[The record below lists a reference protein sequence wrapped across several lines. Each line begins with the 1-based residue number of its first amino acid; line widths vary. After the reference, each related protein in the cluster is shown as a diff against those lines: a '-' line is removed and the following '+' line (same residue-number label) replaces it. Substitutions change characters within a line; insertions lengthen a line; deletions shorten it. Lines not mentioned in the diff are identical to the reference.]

1 MNKKK
6 IIKIITIILAVVLI
20 CAGSFGGY
28 ILYRFNFNAPKD
40 LAHSYDEIYNQ
51 EQITYDVGDDGE
63 FLVLKIN
70 DTHFYNGTCE
80 NDAKTMSDLE
90 IILDVTPCDFIV
102 VNGDMVDGFNL
113 NPDYDKYG
121 ATKIFADLVDSY
133 NTPWTFIPGNNDSEI
148 DGENEDLIAYLMQ
161 YKNFVCGN
169 ERNIDGDMQFFI
181 DLEYN
186 GKLAHSLAFIDSHAR
201 TIKAIG
207 EYDYIKENQ
216 VNWLLSGIEERK
228 VKTSVFFHMN
238 TPAFKTAFENGDAYT
253 DNGFPSA
260 YVYEL
265 DTITENK
272 LFDDMTKENEYIS
285 LISIGHVHSNNM
297 CHFYNGR
304 YYQLSS
310 VSGYNASHP
319 EDMIPSCT
327 LTVIDVTETNP
338 QEMYEFEKRTVIP
351 YLVDG

>member
-1 MNKKK
+1 MTKKK
-6 IIKIITIILAVVLI
+6 ILKIIAIHLSIVLF
-20 CAGSFGGY
+20 CGSSFGSY
-28 ILYRFNFNAPKD
+28 ILYRFNFNGPKD
-40 LAHSYDEIYNQ
+40 LAHSYNETYNQ

-63 FLVLKIN
+63 FSVLKIN

-80 NDAKTMSDLE
+80 NDIKTLSDLKV
-90 IILDVTPCDFIV
+90 ILEKTHCDFIV
-102 VNGDMVDGFNL
+102 VNGDMIDGFNL

-121 ATKIFADLVDSY
+121 ATKIFADLIDSY
-133 NTPWTFIPGNNDSEI
+133 NIPWTFLSGNNDGEF
-148 DGENEDLIAYLMQ
+148 DGENEDLIAYLMD
-161 YKNFVCGN
+161 YKNFVYGN
-169 ERNIDGDMQFFI
+169 EKDIDGDMQFFI

-186 GKLAHSLAFIDSHAR
+186 GKLAHSIAFMDSHAR

-216 VNWLLSGIEERK
+216 INWLLNGIDERK

-238 TPAFKTAFENGDAYT
+238 TPAFKAAYENGEAYT

-265 DTITENK
+265 DNIKENK
-272 LFDDMTKENEYIS
+272 LFDEMTADNEYIS

-297 CHFYNGR
+297 CHFYNNR

-310 VSGYNASHP
+310 ISGYNASHP
-319 EDMIPSCT
+319 DDMIPSCT
-327 LTVIDVTETNP
+327 LTVINVTEENTK
-338 QEMYEFEKRTVIP
+338 EMYQFSKIEA
-351 YLVDG
+351 

>member
-1 MNKKK
+1 MKKK
-6 IIKIITIILAVVLI
+6 IIKIIATIMVVALI
-20 CAGSFGGY
+20 CGGTFGGY
-28 ILYRFNFNAPKD
+28 VLYRLNFNGPKD
-40 LAHSYDEIYNQ
+40 LVHSYEKIYNQ
-51 EQITYDVGDDGE
+51 KSITYDVGGDGK
-63 FLVLKIN
+63 FSILKIN

-80 NDAKTMSDLE
+80 NDRKTLSDLKV
-90 IILDVTPCDFIV
+90 ILDKTSCDFIV

-113 NPDYDKYG
+113 VSNYDKYG
-121 ATKIFADLVDSY
+121 ATKMFADLVDSY

-169 ERNIDGDMQFFI
+169 EKNIDGDMQYFV

-186 GKLAHSLAFIDSHAR
+186 GELAHSLAFIDSNAR
-201 TIKAIG
+201 TIKAVG
-207 EYDYIKENQ
+207 KYDYIKESQ
-216 VNWLLSGIEERK
+216 IDWLLDEIENRK
-228 VKTSVFFHMN
+228 VKTSVFYHMN
-238 TPAFKTAFENGDAYT
+238 TPAFKTAFEKGEAYE
-253 DNGFPSA
+253 GFPSA

-265 DTITENK
+265 DSITENK
-272 LFDDMTKENEYIS
+272 LFDEMTADNKYIS

-319 EDMIPSCT
+319 EDLIPSCT
-327 LTVIDVTETNP
+327 LTVIDVTEENAK
-338 QEMYEFEKRTVIP
+338 EMYHFEKVEA
-351 YLVDG
+351 

>member
-6 IIKIITIILAVVLI
+6 IFKIIAILLAVVLV
-20 CAGSFGGY
+20 CGGSFGGY
-28 ILYRFNFNAPKD
+28 ILYRFYFNAPKD
-40 LAHSYDEIYNQ
+40 LAHNYEEIYNQ
-51 EQITYDVGDDGE
+51 PQITYDVGDDGK
-63 FLVLKIN
+63 FSVLKIN
-70 DTHFYNGTCE
+70 DTHFYNGICE

-90 IILDVTPCDFIV
+90 LILDITPCDFIV

-133 NTPWTFIPGNNDSEI
+133 NIPWTFIPGNNDSEI
-148 DGENEDLIAYLMQ
+148 DGENEDLIAYMMQ

-169 ERNIDGDMQFFI
+169 EKNIDGDMQFFV

-186 GKLAHSLAFIDSHAR
+186 GELAHSLAFMDSNAR

-207 EYDYIKENQ
+207 KYDYIKENQ
-216 VNWLLSGIEERK
+216 INWLLGEIEERK
-228 VKTSVFFHMN
+228 VKTSVFFHMD
-238 TPAFKTAFENGDAYT
+238 TPAFKTAFEKGEHHE
-253 DNGFPSA
+253 GFPSA

-265 DTITENK
+265 DTIVENK
-272 LFDDMTKENEYIS
+272 LFDDMTADNEYIS

-297 CHFYNGR
+297 SSLYNDR

-319 EDMIPSCT
+319 DDMVPSCT
-327 LTVIDVTETNP
+327 LTVIDVTEENIKA
-338 QEMYEFEKRTVIP
+338 MYQFSKVEA
-351 YLVDG
+351 

>member
-6 IIKIITIILAVVLI
+6 LLKIIAIVLAVVLV
-20 CAGSFGGY
+20 CGASFGGY
-28 ILYRFNFNAPKD
+28 ILYRTKIYYPKG
-40 LAHSYDEIYNQ
+40 LAHNYGDIFNYQ
-51 EQITYDVGDDGE
+51 KITYDVGEDGK

-70 DTHFYNGTCE
+70 DTHFLNGTCE
-80 NDAKTMSDLE
+80 NDRKTMSDLE
-90 IILDVTPCDFIV
+90 IILDATPCDFIV

-113 NPDYDKYG
+113 NPNYDKYG

-133 NTPWTFIPGNNDSEI
+133 NIPWTFVPGNNDGEI
-148 DGENEDLIAYLMQ
+148 DGDNEFLIAFLMQ

-169 ERNIDGDMQFFI
+169 DPEVSGNMHFFV

-186 GKLAHSLAFIDSHAR
+186 GKLAHSLAFMDSNAR
-201 TIKAIG
+201 TIKAVG

-216 VNWLLSGIEERK
+216 INWLLNGINERK

-238 TPAFKTAFENGDAYT
+238 TPAFKTAFENGEAYE
-253 DNGFPSA
+253 GFPSA

-265 DTITENK
+265 DNIKENK
-272 LFDDMTKENEYIS
+272 LFDDMTADNEYIS

-327 LTVIDVTETNP
+327 LTVIDVKETNP

-351 YLVDG
+351 YLAAG

>member
-1 MNKKK
+1 MTKKK
-6 IIKIITIILAVVLI
+6 IIKIITILLAIVLI
-20 CAGSFGGY
+20 CGGSFCGY
-28 ILYRFNFNAPKD
+28 VLYRFNFNAPKD
-40 LAHSYDEIYNQ
+40 LKNSYDEIYNQ
-51 EQITYDVGDDGE
+51 SQITYDVGDDGK
-63 FLVLKIN
+63 FSILKIN
-70 DTHFYNGTCE
+70 DTHFYNGICK
-80 NDAKTMSDLE
+80 NDSKTLSALK

-102 VNGDMVDGFNL
+102 INGDMVDGFNL
-113 NPDYDKYG
+113 NLDYDKYG
-121 ATKIFADLVDSY
+121 ATKIFAELVDSY
-133 NTPWTFIPGNNDSEI
+133 NIPWTFLPGNNDGEI
-148 DGENEDLIAYLMQ
+148 DGENEDLIAFLMQ

-169 ERNIDGDMQFFI
+169 EKNIDGDMQFFI

-186 GKLAHSLAFIDSHAR
+186 GELAHTIAFMDSHAR

-216 VNWLLSGIEERK
+216 IKWLLNGIDERK

-238 TPAFKTAFENGDAYT
+238 TPAFKTAYENGETYT

-265 DTITENK
+265 DNIKENK
-272 LFDDMTKENEYIS
+272 LFDDMTKDNEYIS

-319 EDMIPSCT
+319 EEMIPSCT
-327 LTVIDVTETNP
+327 LTSIDVTEENSK
-338 QEMYEFEKRTVIP
+338 EMYQFSKVEA
-351 YLVDG
+351 

>member
-1 MNKKK
+1 MIIGDDIMNKKT
-6 IIKIITIILAVVLI
+6 IIKVIAVVLTVVLI
-20 CAGSFGGY
+20 CGGAFGGY
-28 ILYRFNFNAPKD
+28 VLHRFNFNGPKD
-40 LAHSYDEIYNQ
+40 LVHSYDEIYNQ
-51 EQITYDVGDDGE
+51 KPVTYDVGDDGE
-63 FLVLKIN
+63 FSVLKIN

-80 NDAKTMSDLE
+80 NDRKTMSDLK
-90 IILDVTPCDFIV
+90 IILDKTPCDFIV

-113 NPDYDKYG
+113 VSDYDKYG

-133 NTPWTFIPGNNDSEI
+133 SIPWTFIPGNNDSEI

-161 YKNFVCGN
+161 YENFVCGN
-169 ERNIDGDMQFFI
+169 EKNIDGDMQYFV
-181 DLEYN
+181 DLEYK
-186 GKLAHSLAFIDSHAR
+186 GELAHSLAFMDSNAR

-207 EYDYIKENQ
+207 KYDYIKESQ
-216 VNWLLSGIEERK
+216 IDCLLDGIENRK
-228 VKTSVFFHMN
+228 VKTSIFYHMD
-238 TPAFKTAFENGDAYT
+238 TPAFKTAFNEGEAYE
-253 DNGFPSA
+253 GFPSA

-272 LFDDMTKENEYIS
+272 LFDEMTADNEYIS

-319 EDMIPSCT
+319 EDLIPSCT
-327 LTVIDVTETNP
+327 LTVIDVTEDNAK
-338 QEMYEFEKRTVIP
+338 EMYHFEKV
-351 YLVDG
+351 VA

>member
-1 MNKKK
+1 MIKKK
-6 IIKIITIILAVVLI
+6 IFKIIAIILAVVLV
-20 CAGSFGGY
+20 CGGSFGGY

-40 LAHSYDEIYNQ
+40 LAHSYEEIYNQ

-63 FLVLKIN
+63 FVVLKIN
-70 DTHFYNGTCE
+70 DTHFFNGTCE
-80 NDAKTMSDLE
+80 NDAKTMSALE

-102 VNGDMVDGFNL
+102 VNGDMIDGFNL
-113 NPDYDKYG
+113 VSNYDKYG
-121 ATKIFADLVDSY
+121 AAKIFADLVDNY
-133 NTPWTFIPGNNDSEI
+133 NIPWTFLPGNNDGEI

-161 YKNFVCGN
+161 YKNFVYGN
-169 ERNIDGDMQFFI
+169 EENIDGDMQFFI

-186 GKLAHSLAFIDSHAR
+186 GELAHSLAFMDSNAR
-201 TIKAIG
+201 TVKAIG

-216 VNWLLSGIEERK
+216 INWLLKGINERK

-238 TPAFKTAFENGDAYT
+238 TPAFKTAYENGEGYD
-253 DNGFPSA
+253 GFPSA

-265 DTITENK
+265 DNIKENK
-272 LFDDMTKENEYIS
+272 LFDDMTADNEYIS

-319 EDMIPSCT
+319 DDMIPSCT

-338 QEMYEFEKRTVIP
+338 QKMYEFSKVEA
-351 YLVDG
+351 

>member
-6 IIKIITIILAVVLI
+6 IVKIIAILLAIVLVG
-20 CAGSFGGY
+20 AGSFGGY
-28 ILYRFNFNAPKD
+28 ILFRINFNAPKD
-40 LAHSYDEIYNQ
+40 LAHSYNEIYNQ

-63 FLVLKIN
+63 FSVLKIN

-80 NDAKTMSDLE
+80 NDAKTMADLKV
-90 IILDVTPCDFIV
+90 ILDKTPCDFIV

-113 NPDYDKYG
+113 TPAYDKYG
-121 ATKIFADLVDSY
+121 ATKIFADLIDSY
-133 NTPWTFIPGNNDSEI
+133 NIPWTFVPGNNDGEI
-148 DGENEDLIAYLMQ
+148 DGDNEYLIAFLMQ

-169 ERNIDGDMQFFI
+169 NVEIGGSMQFFV

-186 GKLAHSLAFIDSHAR
+186 GKLAHSLAFMDSNAR
-201 TIKAIG
+201 TTKVIG
-207 EYDYIKENQ
+207 KYDYIKENQ
-216 VNWLLSGIEERK
+216 INWLLNGINERK

-238 TPAFKTAFENGDAYT
+238 TPAFKTAYENGEAYE
-253 DNGFPSA
+253 GFPSA

-265 DTITENK
+265 DNIKENK
-272 LFDDMTKENEYIS
+272 LFDDMTADNEYIS
-285 LISIGHVHSNNM
+285 LISIGHIHSNNM
-297 CHFYNGR
+297 CHFYNDR

-327 LTVIDVTETNP
+327 LTVIDVTEENAKDVY
-338 QEMYEFEKRTVIP
+338 QFSKIEA
-351 YLVDG
+351 

>member
-6 IIKIITIILAVVLI
+6 IFRIIAIFLSIVLV
-20 CAGSFGGY
+20 CGGSFGGY
-28 ILYRFNFNAPKD
+28 ILYRFNVCPP
-40 LAHSYDEIYNQ
+40 LELTHSYKEIYYQ
-51 EQITYDVGDDGE
+51 EQITYDVDDGE
-63 FLVLKIN
+63 FAVLKIN

-80 NDAKTMSDLE
+80 NDSKTMSDLK
-90 IILDVTPCDFIV
+90 IILDKTPCDFIV

-133 NTPWTFIPGNNDSEI
+133 NIPWTFLPGNNDGEI
-148 DGENEDLIAYLMQ
+148 DGENEDLITYMMQ

-169 ERNIDGDMQFFI
+169 EKNIDGDMQFFV
-181 DLEYN
+181 DLKYN
-186 GKLAHSLAFIDSHAR
+186 GELAHSLVFMDSHAR

-207 EYDYIKENQ
+207 EYDHIKENQ
-216 VNWLLSGIEERK
+216 ISWLLNGINKRK

-238 TPAFKTAFENGDAYT
+238 TPAFKTAYENGEAYT

-265 DTITENK
+265 DNIKENK
-272 LFDDMTKENEYIS
+272 LFDDMTKDNEYIS

-327 LTVIDVTETNP
+327 LTVIDVTENNK
-338 QEMYEFEKRTVIP
+338 QKMYRFSKVEV
-351 YLVDG
+351 